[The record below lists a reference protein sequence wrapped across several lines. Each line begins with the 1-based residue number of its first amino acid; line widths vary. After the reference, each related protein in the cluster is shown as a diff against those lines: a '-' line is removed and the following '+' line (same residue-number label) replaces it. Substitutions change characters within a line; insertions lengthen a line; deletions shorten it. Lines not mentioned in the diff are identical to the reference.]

1 MTPYTSA
8 LLADLSDG
16 ALVSV
21 YIVGVCAV
29 AGIGAG
35 IVVYGWPPAWQW
47 LKVRASRIQ
56 SAFTRWHVAQ
66 INKANEPQPHPPSSD
81 TLAWALPLLVIL
93 PLVALVVAIIRCNG
107 VGR

>member
-35 IVVYGWPPAWQW
+35 IVVYGWPALMDWFLPRLARWHAWQ
-47 LKVRASRIQ
+47 VR
-56 SAFTRWHVAQ
+56 
-66 INKANEPQPHPPSSD
+66 KANEPQPHPPSGD
-81 TLAWALPLLVIL
+81 TLAWVLPLLVIL
-93 PLVALVVAIIRCNG
+93 PLVALVLAIIAEQG
-107 VGR
+107 AGR

>member
-1 MTPYTSA
+1 MTPYLSG

-35 IVVYGWPPAWQW
+35 IVVYGWPPAWQ
-47 LKVRASRIQ
+47 
-56 SAFTRWHVAQ
+56 
-66 INKANEPQPHPPSSD
+66 
-81 TLAWALPLLVIL
+81 
-93 PLVALVVAIIRCNG
+93 
-107 VGR
+107 